1 MKSKLTFYIWLFA
14 TALALHANATM
25 RHHCPP
31 ENLSVTTGEG
41 PGSTQLQWN
50 FPAEAA
56 NCAMI
61 DRWEVMIRTCVNNQ
75 TTTVDYIVDN
85 TFMPLEMAPGMS
97 CVWKVRSISFYGLST
112 ERHSMWARGPDIGE
126 GASKLD
132 WDEEDVLDEAQIFPN
147 PVFDNT
153 MYIHINSSYRTSLH
167 LNIVSLTG
175 QLVYKEMLPLERGSN
190 YGDIDLSQL
199 RAGVYFVRVSDGD
212 KTRTV
217 KIIKL

>member
-1 MKSKLTFYIWLFA
+1 M
-14 TALALHANATM
+14 
-25 RHHCPP
+25 
-31 ENLSVTTGEG
+31 TT
-41 PGSTQLQWN
+41 L
-50 FPAEAA
+50 
-56 NCAMI
+56 
-61 DRWEVMIRTCVNNQ
+61 
-75 TTTVDYIVDN
+75 DYIVDN
-85 TFMPLEMAPGMS
+85 TFMTFEMAPGMS

-112 ERHSMWARGPDIGE
+112 ERHSMWARGPDIGAE
-126 GASKLD
+126 ASKLD
-132 WDEEDVLDEAQIFPN
+132 WNEEDVLDEAQLFPN

-153 MYIHINSSYRTSLH
+153 MYIHINSSFRANLR

-175 QLVYKEMLPLERGSN
+175 QVVHNEMLPLERGSN